1 MIEIELS
8 EEEPDWDLAEAR
20 AKLAPK
26 LDGRKVA
33 RKNRQ
38 KKLADSVDG
47 RSLRATGRT
56 EHLNFKA
63 KPEIKALLAEHVP
76 RGKVSLWLEEA
87 IIAKLRVEGVE
98 IYA

>member
-1 MIEIELS
+1 MSQTELTS
-8 EEEPDWDLAEAR
+8 EDEEWDFEKAR

-26 LDGRKVA
+26 LDGRKAA

-38 KKLADSVDG
+38 KRLADSVDG

-63 KPEIKALLAEHVP
+63 TPEIKALLAKHVP
-76 RGKVSLWLEEA
+76 KGTVSLWLEGA
-87 IIAKLRVEGVE
+87 IIAQLKAEGVE
-98 IYA
+98 IDA

>member
-1 MIEIELS
+1 MNETELTPED
-8 EEEPDWDLAEAR
+8 EEWDFANAR

-26 LDGRKVA
+26 LDGRKAA

-38 KKLADSVDG
+38 KRLADSVDG

-63 KPEIKALLAEHVP
+63 RPEIKTLLAKHVP
-76 RGKVSLWLEEA
+76 KRTVSLWLEQA
-87 IIAKLRVEGVE
+87 IIAKLKAEGVN
-98 IYA
+98 IDA